1 MKRKLTVL
9 AVIGL
14 FFAPVIIAVVLN
26 SRWVDWT
33 PAPGRSHGEL
43 VEPVVELDAA
53 LPEGDWAGKWT
64 LVRYQPGP
72 CEADCL
78 KALYWLRQ
86 ARKAQDR
93 HVPDIGL
100 LLISPEP
107 LAAGRR
113 AEIRRLSPAWR
124 VLDGEDGATVAGQ
137 LPGAGDAGVA
147 YIMDPQ
153 SNIMMRYPA
162 GTDPNGIRKDLDRL
176 LTWTRDQ
183 EY

>member
-43 VEPVVELDAA
+43 VEPVVELGSV
-53 LPEGDWAGKWT
+53 LPSGDWKGKWH
-64 LVRYQPGP
+64 LVRYQPGG
-72 CEADCL
+72 CDEACL
-78 KALYWLRQ
+78 EALYWLRQ

-100 LLISPEP
+100 LLVSPVP
-107 LAAGRR
+107 LDAGRR
-113 AEIRRLSPAWR
+113 AEILRLSPAWR
-124 VLDGEDGATVAGQ
+124 VVDGEAGEGVARL
-137 LPGAGDAGVA
+137 LPGPGEAGST

-176 LTWTRDQ
+176 LTWTQ
-183 EY
+183 EQQ